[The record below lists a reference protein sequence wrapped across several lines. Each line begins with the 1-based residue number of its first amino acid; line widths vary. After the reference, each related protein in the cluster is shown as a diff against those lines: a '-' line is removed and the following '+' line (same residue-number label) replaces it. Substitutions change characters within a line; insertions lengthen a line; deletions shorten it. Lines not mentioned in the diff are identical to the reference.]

1 MFAMDNRLYCLKCD
15 RECEFEVRQENES
28 YPVHGEQTEII
39 AHVSYCKHCGEQI
52 FNKELDEANLQEA
65 YRKKI

>member
-15 RECEFEVRQENES
+15 RECA
-28 YPVHGEQTEII
+28 YPVHGEWTEII